1 MLELSTS
8 VAMTAT
14 KGEKEDFTMIQIEDS
29 NDEPLVAAQTH
40 SLDKNMMDQLQKL
53 KFSPEQI

>member
-40 SLDKNMMDQLQKL
+40 SLDKNMMDQL
-53 KFSPEQI
+53 